1 MKILLVGDYS
11 NVHATLAEGLRTL
24 GHDLTVASDGDGWKN
39 FPRDVDLSRKGRNGL
54 VHYLRLWSKFH
65 EFRGYDVVQII
76 NPVFLPLKAER
87 IWPFYRFLRRHNNK
101 IVMGA
106 FGMDYYYIDACL
118 DCKTFRYSDFNFGSQ
133 LRHYPTA
140 DAFRCDWYEG
150 RKGELNRRIA
160 SDCDG
165 IVSGLYEYWA
175 SYQRISAL
183 REKLTYIPFPI
194 KVSNAAPSS
203 SSSEDRLGD
212 VCTFFVGIQR
222 GKEEYKGTDVMLR
235 AAEAVRDKYPDRM
248 ELLKAESVP
257 FAQYQ
262 QMIEGSDAI
271 LDQLYAYT
279 PSMNPLL
286 AMSKGIICIGGG
298 EPENYDIIHESELR
312 PIINVE
318 PTYQSVY
325 DELEQLVLHPE
336 RIPELKRQSV
346 AYVRRHHDYLKV
358 ARQYLDF
365 WLAR

>member
-24 GHDLTVASDGDGWKN
+24 GHDVTVASDGDGWKN

-87 IWPFYRFLRRHNNK
+87 IWPFYRFLRRHNKK

-133 LRHYPTA
+133 LRH
-140 DAFRCDWYEG
+140 YEG

-203 SSSEDRLGD
+203 SPSEDRLGD

-235 AAEAVRDKYPDRM
+235 ALERVEREMPDRCRIV
-248 ELLKAESVP
+248 KIESVP
-257 FAQYQ
+257 FAEYVRLLQS
-262 QMIEGSDAI
+262 SDVL
-271 LDQLYAYT
+271 LDQLYSYT
-279 PSMNPLL
+279 PAMNALE
-286 AMSKGIICIGGG
+286 AMARGIVVVSGG
-298 EPENYDIIHESELR
+298 EPENYEILGESELR
-312 PIINVE
+312 PIVNVQPDE
-318 PTYQSVY
+318 DDVYQKLRY
-325 DELEQLVLHPE
+325 LATHPE
-336 RIPELKRQSV
+336 EVARLKRESV
-346 AYVRRHHDYLKV
+346 AYIQRHHDHMEV
-358 ARQYLDF
+358 AAKFVEYWQSLI
-365 WLAR
+365 